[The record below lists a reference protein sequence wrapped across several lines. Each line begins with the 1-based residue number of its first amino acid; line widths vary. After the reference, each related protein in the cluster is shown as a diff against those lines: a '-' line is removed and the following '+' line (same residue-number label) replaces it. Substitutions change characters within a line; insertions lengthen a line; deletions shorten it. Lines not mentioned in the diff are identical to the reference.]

1 MPPVAI
7 TIDTEFPD
15 QPAADP
21 LGALADALSVLAAH
35 QVTATFFIVGS
46 WARSHPHEV
55 TAIKAAGHHI
65 GNHSYA
71 HCPLPRMSPA
81 EIVEDLTACHDVLT
95 ELGIETRPWF
105 RAPKGELGDSPMEV
119 VAAVKAAGYRHI
131 HWHASGA
138 DWQPGATGNEV
149 AATILGAVH
158 RRWPRPA
165 IVLLH
170 SWPDCTG
177 DALELVLEGL
187 QADGAEFLTVDRLGW
202 RRAVAGRLREATTSR
217 QED

>member
-1 MPPVAI
+1 VPPVAI

-15 QPAADP
+15 QPASDP
-21 LGALADALSVLAAH
+21 LGALGDVLHTLAAH
-35 QVTATFFIVGS
+35 DTKATFFIVGA
-46 WARSHPHEV
+46 WARAHPREV

-71 HCPLPRMSPA
+71 HCVLPRLSPA
-81 EIVEDLTACHDVLT
+81 QIVEDLTACHDVLA

-119 VAAVKAAGYRHI
+119 VTSVKAAGYRHI

-138 DWQPGATGNEV
+138 DWQPGATGEEV
-149 AATILGAVH
+149 ATSILESVKH
-158 RRWPRPA
+158 RWPRPA

-170 SWPDCTG
+170 SWPDCAAE
-177 DALELVLEGL
+177 ALALVLEGL
-187 QADGAEFLTVDRLGW
+187 HSDGAEFLTVDRIGW
-202 RRAVAGRLREATTSR
+202 RRAVVGRLREATKR
-217 QED
+217 EEG